1 MSQIEHLKL
10 EKPSLAAD
18 VTQCDWVADL
28 VPEGAF
34 TNLDEVIGK
43 GVTVPIAKGAPV
55 CDLNFRT
62 NDEQLEVPQGM
73 VAVSVPL
80 TRSYRASPVEVVAGS
95 NVIAY
100 ATSDEGTTL
109 VTEDVVVLSMPE
121 SSSIGAA
128 ATLTLAVSP
137 DAVPVVL
144 TASAEG
150 TLRIVVPAD
159 DVDNT
164 AGAVSGLIRLSLQ
177 LRKGKLMAEKWFACS
192 SQETMPVL
200 LKALEILYPVAVVR
214 KTNSPDEA
222 RAIMLAQQPYHA
234 SLAVGPDCTGVSS
247 INLAAAVV
255 AEWPC

>member
-1 MSQIEHLKL
+1 MSFKFRIALSLACAVLAALIFLSYGDHIRADAEQVRSEAIARYGGEIVSIVVSNRTL
-10 EKPSLAAD
+10 EAGETISAAD

-34 TNLDEVIGK
+34 INLDEVIGK

-80 TRSYRASPVEVVAGS
+80 TDRTGVPVEVVAGS

-164 AGAVSGLIRLSLQ
+164 AGAVQADPSVPAVEEG
-177 LRKGKLMAEKWFACS
+177 
-192 SQETMPVL
+192 ETN
-200 LKALEILYPVAVVR
+200 R
-214 KTNSPDEA
+214 
-222 RAIMLAQQPYHA
+222 
-234 SLAVGPDCTGVSS
+234 
-247 INLAAAVV
+247 
-255 AEWPC
+255 

>member
-1 MSQIEHLKL
+1 MSFKFRIALSLACAVLAALIFLSYGDHIRADAEQVRSEAIARYGGEIVSIVVSNRTL
-10 EKPSLAAD
+10 EAGETISAAD

-80 TRSYRASPVEVVAGS
+80 TDRTGVPVEVVAGS

-164 AGAVSGLIRLSLQ
+164 AGAVQADPSVPAVEEG
-177 LRKGKLMAEKWFACS
+177 
-192 SQETMPVL
+192 ET
-200 LKALEILYPVAVVR
+200 
-214 KTNSPDEA
+214 N
-222 RAIMLAQQPYHA
+222 
-234 SLAVGPDCTGVSS
+234 G
-247 INLAAAVV
+247 
-255 AEWPC
+255 

>member
-1 MSQIEHLKL
+1 MSFKFRIALSLACAVLAALIFLSYGDHIRADAEQVRSEAIARYGGEIVSIVVSNRTL
-10 EKPSLAAD
+10 EAGETISAAD

-80 TRSYRASPVEVVAGS
+80 TDRTGVPVEVVAGS

-137 DAVPVVL
+137 DTVPVVL

-164 AGAVSGLIRLSLQ
+164 AGAVQADPSVPAVEEG
-177 LRKGKLMAEKWFACS
+177 
-192 SQETMPVL
+192 ET
-200 LKALEILYPVAVVR
+200 
-214 KTNSPDEA
+214 N
-222 RAIMLAQQPYHA
+222 
-234 SLAVGPDCTGVSS
+234 G
-247 INLAAAVV
+247 
-255 AEWPC
+255 

>member
-1 MSQIEHLKL
+1 MSFKFRIALSLACAVLAALIFLSYGDHIRADAEQVRSEAIARYGGEIVSIVVSNRTL
-10 EKPSLAAD
+10 EAGETISAAD

-80 TRSYRASPVEVVAGS
+80 TDRTGVPVEVVAGS

-150 TLRIVVPAD
+150 TLRIVGPAD

-164 AGAVSGLIRLSLQ
+164 AGAVQADPSVPAVEEG
-177 LRKGKLMAEKWFACS
+177 
-192 SQETMPVL
+192 ET
-200 LKALEILYPVAVVR
+200 
-214 KTNSPDEA
+214 N
-222 RAIMLAQQPYHA
+222 
-234 SLAVGPDCTGVSS
+234 G
-247 INLAAAVV
+247 
-255 AEWPC
+255 

>member
-1 MSQIEHLKL
+1 MSFKFSIALSLACAVLAALIFLSYGDHIRADAEQVRSEAIARYGGEIVSIVVSNRTL
-10 EKPSLAAD
+10 EAGETISAAD
-18 VTQCDWVADL
+18 VTQRDWVADL

-80 TRSYRASPVEVVAGS
+80 TDRTGVPVEVVAGS

-164 AGAVSGLIRLSLQ
+164 AGAVQADPSVPAVEEG
-177 LRKGKLMAEKWFACS
+177 
-192 SQETMPVL
+192 ET
-200 LKALEILYPVAVVR
+200 
-214 KTNSPDEA
+214 N
-222 RAIMLAQQPYHA
+222 
-234 SLAVGPDCTGVSS
+234 G
-247 INLAAAVV
+247 
-255 AEWPC
+255 

>member
-1 MSQIEHLKL
+1 MSFKFRIALSLACAVLAALIFLSYGDHIRADAEQVRSEAIARYGGEIVSIVVSNRTL
-10 EKPSLAAD
+10 EAGETISAAD

-34 TNLDEVIGK
+34 INLDEVIGK

-80 TRSYRASPVEVVAGS
+80 TDRTGVPVEVVAGS

-164 AGAVSGLIRLSLQ
+164 AGAVQADPSVPAVEEG
-177 LRKGKLMAEKWFACS
+177 
-192 SQETMPVL
+192 ET
-200 LKALEILYPVAVVR
+200 
-214 KTNSPDEA
+214 N
-222 RAIMLAQQPYHA
+222 
-234 SLAVGPDCTGVSS
+234 G
-247 INLAAAVV
+247 
-255 AEWPC
+255 

>member
-1 MSQIEHLKL
+1 MSFKYRIALSIACAVLAALIFLSYGDHIRADAEQVRSEAIARYGGEIVSIVVSNRTL
-10 EKPSLAAD
+10 EAGETISAAD

-80 TRSYRASPVEVVAGS
+80 TDRTGVPVEVVAGS

-164 AGAVSGLIRLSLQ
+164 AGAVQADPSVPAVEEG
-177 LRKGKLMAEKWFACS
+177 
-192 SQETMPVL
+192 ET
-200 LKALEILYPVAVVR
+200 
-214 KTNSPDEA
+214 N
-222 RAIMLAQQPYHA
+222 
-234 SLAVGPDCTGVSS
+234 G
-247 INLAAAVV
+247 
-255 AEWPC
+255 

>member
-1 MSQIEHLKL
+1 MSFKFRIALSLACPVLAALIFLSYGDHIRADAEQVRSEAIARYGGEIVSIVVSNRTL
-10 EKPSLAAD
+10 EAGETISAAD
-18 VTQCDWVADL
+18 VTQRDWVADL

-80 TRSYRASPVEVVAGS
+80 TDRTGVPVEVAAGS

-100 ATSDEGTTL
+100 TTSDEGTTL

-164 AGAVSGLIRLSLQ
+164 AGAVQADPSVPAVEEG
-177 LRKGKLMAEKWFACS
+177 
-192 SQETMPVL
+192 ET
-200 LKALEILYPVAVVR
+200 
-214 KTNSPDEA
+214 N
-222 RAIMLAQQPYHA
+222 
-234 SLAVGPDCTGVSS
+234 G
-247 INLAAAVV
+247 
-255 AEWPC
+255 

>member
-1 MSQIEHLKL
+1 M
-10 EKPSLAAD
+10 
-18 VTQCDWVADL
+18 
-28 VPEGAF
+28 PEGAF

-80 TRSYRASPVEVVAGS
+80 TDRTGVPVEVAAGS

-100 ATSDEGTTL
+100 TTSDEGTTL

-164 AGAVSGLIRLSLQ
+164 AGAVQADPSVPAVEEG
-177 LRKGKLMAEKWFACS
+177 
-192 SQETMPVL
+192 ET
-200 LKALEILYPVAVVR
+200 
-214 KTNSPDEA
+214 N
-222 RAIMLAQQPYHA
+222 
-234 SLAVGPDCTGVSS
+234 G
-247 INLAAAVV
+247 
-255 AEWPC
+255 

>member
-1 MSQIEHLKL
+1 MSFKFRIALSLACAVLAALIFLSYGDHIRADAEQVRSEAIARYGGEIVSIVVSNRTL
-10 EKPSLAAD
+10 EAGETISAAD

-80 TRSYRASPVEVVAGS
+80 TDRTGVPVEVVAGS

-159 DVDNT
+159 DVDN
-164 AGAVSGLIRLSLQ
+164 SCR
-177 LRKGKLMAEKWFACS
+177 CS
-192 SQETMPVL
+192 SGRSV
-200 LKALEILYPVAVVR
+200 
-214 KTNSPDEA
+214 
-222 RAIMLAQQPYHA
+222 
-234 SLAVGPDCTGVSS
+234 C
-247 INLAAAVV
+247 
-255 AEWPC
+255 PCS

>member
-1 MSQIEHLKL
+1 MSFKFRIALSLACAVLAALIFLSYGDHIRADAEQVRSEAIARYGGEIVSIVVSNRTL
-10 EKPSLAAD
+10 EAGETISAAD

-80 TRSYRASPVEVVAGS
+80 TDRTGVPVEVVAGS

-137 DAVPVVL
+137 DAVPFVH

-164 AGAVSGLIRLSLQ
+164 AGAVQADPSVPAVEEG
-177 LRKGKLMAEKWFACS
+177 
-192 SQETMPVL
+192 ET
-200 LKALEILYPVAVVR
+200 
-214 KTNSPDEA
+214 N
-222 RAIMLAQQPYHA
+222 
-234 SLAVGPDCTGVSS
+234 G
-247 INLAAAVV
+247 
-255 AEWPC
+255 